1 MSANVSVIFF
11 LDPVMHGEET
21 VHRVFTRTESEEKAT
36 NIFLDFISRVLVF
49 YRDTEVFLFHRMLVY
64 LRTNQWKNEDE
75 DTAI

>member
-1 MSANVSVIFF
+1 
-11 LDPVMHGEET
+11 MHGEET